1 MDRVLSGSSFC
12 LWAIAA
18 QGGAL
23 LYRETNSCLGALLD
37 TRPLVG
43 AHARTTGPRV
53 ERDYGVVYG
62 DAVSGAPWF
71 FAMSYS
77 KRIVC
82 LANSRKHSGRCVAGK
97 ELTQN
102 PQLGD
107 WVRPVS
113 ARPKQELS
121 LAEQRYTNGEEAQLL
136 DVIDIILEQA
146 VPSGHQVENHLV
158 DTAHRW
164 VKVGVLAWHDLDAA
178 LDQFN
183 GSLWVDGHSSY
194 NGTNDRIPLAQ
205 CAEVGSSL
213 VLMEVENLV
222 LSVALEGLQPK
233 RTVGHAFR
241 SAPKLT
247 R

>member
-1 MDRVLSGSSFC
+1 
-12 LWAIAA
+12 
-18 QGGAL
+18 
-23 LYRETNSCLGALLD
+23 
-37 TRPLVG
+37 
-43 AHARTTGPRV
+43 
-53 ERDYGVVYG
+53 
-62 DAVSGAPWF
+62 
-71 FAMSYS
+71 
-77 KRIVC
+77 
-82 LANSRKHSGRCVAGK
+82 VAGK

-233 RTVGHAFR
+233 RTVRARFSLGTKAYALGVTDPVIAASYLGR
-241 SAPKLT
+241 AEGDYVVGRAKLCISLGEPYDGYCYKLVAGVMT
-247 R
+247 P